1 MQRAQIVLDDETATR
16 LKLVSAR
23 VNVSMSEVVRRALG
37 LYFDR
42 QAPDTSWIG
51 ALVAQ
56 KKVSH
61 ELTDI
66 RKSVAAARKSATP

>member
-1 MQRAQIVLDDETATR
+1 
-16 LKLVSAR
+16 
-23 VNVSMSEVVRRALG
+23 MSEVVRRALG